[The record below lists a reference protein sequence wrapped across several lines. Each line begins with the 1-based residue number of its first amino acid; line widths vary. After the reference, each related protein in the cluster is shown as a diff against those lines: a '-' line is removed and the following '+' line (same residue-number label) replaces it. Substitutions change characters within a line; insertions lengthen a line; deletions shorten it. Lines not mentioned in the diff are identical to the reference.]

1 MLKLSIPVIDGS
13 NGRFDFEYL
22 GCYSLVSLFDGL
34 VHFFLL
40 DGEVTFP
47 EGAWIIPG
55 VAMFLDLVFGSS
67 HDGGNSIDESL
78 ILSFHLISFE
88 VWHSIVVI
96 W

>member
-13 NGRFDFEYL
+13 NGRFGFEYL

-55 VAMFLDLVFGSS
+55 VAMFLDLAIHTYIQQV
-67 HDGGNSIDESL
+67 SL
-78 ILSFHLISFE
+78 HIFKRLLEFPQIH
-88 VWHSIVVI
+88 
-96 W
+96 